1 MKTLREH
8 FWAGYEQFSLAERL
22 LLIVLALVLITVWL
36 VKPPD
41 PPAYKWRL
49 PLHRHTLNYYMK
61 K

>member
-1 MKTLREH
+1 MQSQWQH
-8 FWAGYEQFSLAERL
+8 FKAGYERFSLAERL

-41 PPAYKWRL
+41 PPPYKWHR
-49 PLHRHTLNYYMK
+49 PLHQHALNYYMK